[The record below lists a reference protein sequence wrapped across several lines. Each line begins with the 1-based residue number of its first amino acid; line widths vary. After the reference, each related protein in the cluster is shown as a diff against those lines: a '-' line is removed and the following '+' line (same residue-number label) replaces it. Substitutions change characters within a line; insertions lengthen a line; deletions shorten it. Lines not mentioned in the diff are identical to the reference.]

1 MAHVVGLAAVVGD
14 EVHEVVAV
22 DELWE
27 LRGEVLDGAP
37 EGPDGGLVL
46 ADREDEAVL
55 LVVDL
60 HELEEVVLD
69 VAEQRDVVVDSP
81 VVLVLIEE
89 LALPEEAGLVATH
102 VSVRDGCAVR
112 DVLLSER
119 LAGLVEL
126 VHVDE
131 IRDGPV
137 LLWDQAVLS
146 LTRDERAGDLL
157 ELLSEGLVVQKDP
170 VVVVPVV
177 EPVLDVSDGLDELP
191 EV

>member
-46 ADREDEAVL
+46 ADGEDEAVL

-81 VVLVLIEE
+81 VVLVLVEE
-89 LALPEEAGLVATH
+89 LALPEEAGLVAAH
-102 VSVRDGCAVR
+102 VSVRDGSAVR
-112 DVLLSER
+112 DVLLSEG

-131 IRDGPV
+131 VRDGPV

-146 LTRDERAGDLL
+146 LTGHKRAGDLL
-157 ELLSEGLVVQKDP
+157 ELLGEGLVVQKDP